1 MISTHK
7 LKRQSSSSLSNDID
21 SSGENELPEK
31 KTKPPKLLFL
41 DHHHIITKKCQMS
54 NVCCVEIINVTE
66 IYQYGVFCYHPDND
80 DDEKIY
86 LLENE
91 PKSSR

>member
-1 MISTHK
+1 MISIPLESFPKNETTEIAFS
-7 LKRQSSSSLSNDID
+7 RSSYN
-21 SSGENELPEK
+21 NE
-31 KTKPPKLLFL
+31 
-41 DHHHIITKKCQMS
+41 TKKCQMS